1 MADNKNS
8 LTTTYCTCFVKVIFL
23 NFRSTFLS
31 QICTL
36 GPGAKRNHLD
46 VTFYV
51 REKGRMHLGVS
62 AHAGTQSG
70 DAVCICILIST
81 YITRSHC

>member
-1 MADNKNS
+1 MH
-8 LTTTYCTCFVKVIFL
+8 
-23 NFRSTFLS
+23 
-31 QICTL
+31 TL

-70 DAVCICILIST
+70 DAVCTSNFNM
-81 YITRSHC
+81 SHAQFLFNLSE

>member
-1 MADNKNS
+1 M
-8 LTTTYCTCFVKVIFL
+8 LYCCITYVFANCV
-23 NFRSTFLS
+23 
-31 QICTL
+31 L
-36 GPGAKRNHLD
+36 GPGAKHNHLD

-70 DAVCICILIST
+70 DAVSKCILKCCPT
-81 YITRSHC
+81 HVHL